1 MAALNFYCLYSHQC
15 GVQSRGRPASVA
27 AGCIMSRGTVDT
39 LYSGQWS
46 PGPGQCHGNVR
57 QCYNTAGVD
66 NVVDIIFYCFTDSF
80 YAETC
85 RKLKAVDI
93 ACFIESV
100 LMIYIHKP
108 RP

>member
-15 GVQSRGRPASVA
+15 GVQSRGRPVSVA